1 MASNFLEYTNL
12 TYEEILQAI
21 KDKVSSD
28 SRFDNLN
35 ESAIAQMLFEI
46 FAGAVDLCNYNLER
60 RAEENY
66 FDTCKLRSS
75 AILLAKQL
83 GYVITRPIPA
93 EATIKL
99 KISGDLSTKG
109 IQTGDIL
116 QLPIYTSFTFD
127 NNSFLLKNTFS
138 YTFTSADINSISAD
152 TSSYEKILTI
162 DDSADSIYI
171 IQGEKETRVIE
182 GETNHQV
189 GQTFQIYKIEDLN
202 FSNKYGAEDYDTE
215 ITTVKVG
222 KTSATADEY
231 DVDRRSLINLE
242 SIENFVAGDSKKVC
256 VIRTANDEN
265 VELLFG
271 DAQYAALG
279 ASVSANGPTTTYDNI
294 YIQYL
299 STKGKAAN
307 QTGVIDK
314 KLNSSVSVSI
324 GSHDI
329 TSNTEFLFVTNII
342 GGADMEDI
350 DSIKLN
356 APAIY
361 YSLDRLVSKRDYIAY
376 LKSLTSPINIKN
388 AIVWGEQDEM
398 RLTDN
403 NPIKKLFNVILF
415 SCLGSL
421 YNLTGTNYNVKTNS
435 NNLDTAVLDLDYNE
449 DELKHQNYFN
459 VYVKQTIAQQLESY
473 ETSGSFYIL
482 YGNTIDLDVDDFV
495 TKYNNWEFVYTYDS
509 MYYLSG
515 TDAYGT
521 TSAINLFAATTSADI
536 ATAFQTA
543 LRAETDVRANSATN
557 TNYGNKCFANLSC
570 TYDDTNSRF
579 VFSGSPND
587 TCYLKLT
594 HLSNFTS
601 AVGIYGKGSS
611 KATLTLNDNSL
622 VSAKIIDVIDKLDV
636 RSQVTIKDIYV
647 SPIIHNFNLTG
658 NIYVNKL
665 ADKSNLHRQ
674 IKNTIY
680 EWLDKN
686 ADFNENVYL
695 SNIIELAEDY
705 PNVHH
710 VNIQLSGTPVT
721 YTTFN
726 ASTDSLLNKVTY
738 SDETNLQTEFTSF
751 YNTLNTNADLTERTF
766 FEQVKILYNALNSTN
781 PNHTPF
787 RDTDDFITVISNIHK
802 EFLLRIRNNLIDSNG
817 DITGYTL
824 GSEVAKINIITNI
837 YYQT

>member
-1 MASNFLEYTNL
+1 MSNFLNYTNL

-21 KDKVSSD
+21 KNKVSTD
-28 SRFDNLN
+28 SRFSNLN

-93 EATIKL
+93 ESTIKV
-99 KISGDLSTKG
+99 KISGDLTSKN
-109 IQTGDIL
+109 IQTDDIL
-116 QLPIYTSFTFD
+116 QLPIYTNFTFD

-138 YTFTSADINSISAD
+138 YTFTSADVSALSAD
-152 TSSYEKILTI
+152 TNYEKTI
-162 DDSADSIYI
+162 SLDDNGDSISI
-171 IQGEKETRVIE
+171 VQGEKETKVIE

-189 GQTFQIYKIEDLN
+189 GQKFQIYKIEDLE
-202 FSNKYGAEDYDTE
+202 FSNKYGSEDYDTD

-231 DVDRRSLINLE
+231 DIDRRSLINLE
-242 SIENFVAGDSKKVC
+242 SIENFVIDDSKKIC

-265 VELLFG
+265 IELLFG

-279 ASVSANGPTTTYDNI
+279 ATVSANGPTTVYDNI

-299 STKGKAAN
+299 STKGSAAN

-314 KLNSSVSVSI
+314 KLNSSVSVSV
-324 GSHDI
+324 GGNDI
-329 TSNTEFLFVTNII
+329 TSNTEFLFATNII

-356 APAIY
+356 APSIY

-403 NPIKKLFNVILF
+403 NPIKKLFNVVLF

-421 YNLTGTNYNVKTNS
+421 YNLTDSNYSVKTNN
-435 NNLDTAVLDLDYNE
+435 NNLDTALLDLDYDE
-449 DELKHQNYFN
+449 DVIKSQNYFN
-459 VYVKQTIAQQLESY
+459 VYVKQNIAQQLESY

-482 YGNTIDLDVDDFV
+482 YGNVVDLDAEDFV
-495 TKYNNWEFVYTYDS
+495 TRFNNWKFTYTYDS

-521 TSAINLFAATTSADI
+521 TSAINLSGASTSADI
-536 ATAFQTA
+536 ATAIQTA
-543 LRAETDVRANSATN
+543 LRAEIDERGSSAIN
-557 TNYGNKCFANLSC
+557 DNYGNNCFSNLTC
-570 TYDDTNSRF
+570 TYDTNNSRF

-587 TCYLKLT
+587 TCYLKLA
-594 HLSNFTS
+594 HFSSFTS
-601 AVGIYGKGSS
+601 AVGIYGKGSN

-622 VSAKIIDVIDKLDV
+622 ISSKITEVINKLNI
-636 RSQVTIKDIYV
+636 RSQVTLKDIYV
-647 SPIIHNFNLTG
+647 SPILQNFNLNG

-665 ADKSNLHRQ
+665 ADKTDLHRK
-674 IKNTIY
+674 IKNALY
-680 EWLDKN
+680 VWLDKN
-686 ADFNENVYL
+686 ADFNENIYL
-695 SNIIELAEDY
+695 SNIIEVAEDF

-710 VNIQLSGTPVT
+710 VNLTLSGTPVS
-721 YTTFN
+721 YTAFVV
-726 ASTDSLLNKVTY
+726 STDSLINKPMY
-738 SDETNLQTEFTSF
+738 SDETNLQARFTTF
-751 YNTLNTNADLTERTF
+751 YNTINNNSDLTERIF
-766 FEQVKILYNALNSTN
+766 FEQVKVLYDALDSSNS
-781 PNHTPF
+781 NHTPF
-787 RDTDDFITVISNIHK
+787 RDTDDFITAISNIHK
-802 EFLLRIRNNLIDSNG
+802 EFALRIKNNMIDANG
-817 DITGYTL
+817 DITNYSIGN
-824 GSEVAKINIITNI
+824 EVVKININTTI